1 MKELAKS
8 NGGEF
13 HRYALGLGIP
23 PELAQHFQLAFGDET
38 FKVMQDPE
46 FGMVLEDPQ
55 RPGVPFTP
63 AFAPT
68 EHWGAD
74 GPLPESDS
82 DYTKRMTELKD
93 ASFAKGFAM
102 GMGYGGLDMVT
113 STGKAIWGTAKFIGR
128 AHLQVGLRFKW
139 VGQWMTGGDT
149 TRTEEMMV
157 EVDEKQQEV
166 IDQGLAL
173 GKFLGTLLVDAAAI
187 LPKVEDGLLTGDVVI
202 CNRVPTAGR
211 RR

>member
-1 MKELAKS
+1 M
-8 NGGEF
+8 
-13 HRYALGLGIP
+13 
-23 PELAQHFQLAFGDET
+23 
-38 FKVMQDPE
+38 
-46 FGMVLEDPQ
+46 
-55 RPGVPFTP
+55 
-63 AFAPT
+63 
-68 EHWGAD
+68 
-74 GPLPESDS
+74 
-82 DYTKRMTELKD
+82 
-93 ASFAKGFAM
+93 
-102 GMGYGGLDMVT
+102 
-113 STGKAIWGTAKFIGR
+113 
-128 AHLQVGLRFKW
+128 GLRFKW

-211 RR
+211 RRRGRIPWSWRRKARPWRPTISPSKAGRCPGFGSRDYLPVRGLIV